1 MIYLKNKELNKNAMK
16 TVNDLIYKLQ
26 QLTEEQKS
34 LPVVAY
40 DLEHNMQFSIGSIDK
55 SLADR
60 IDINL
65 TF

>member
-1 MIYLKNKELNKNAMK
+1 MK
-16 TVNDLIYKLQ
+16 TVNDLINKLQ

-34 LPVVAY
+34 LPLVAY
-40 DLEHNMQFSIGSIDK
+40 DVEHNMQFSFGSIDK
-55 SLADR
+55 TLTDR

>member
-1 MIYLKNKELNKNAMK
+1 MK
-16 TVNDLIYKLQ
+16 TVNDLIDKLQ

-34 LPVVAY
+34 LPIIAY
-40 DLEHNMQFSIGSIDK
+40 DTEHNMLFSIGSIDK
-55 SLADR
+55 TLGDR

>member
-1 MIYLKNKELNKNAMK
+1 MK
-16 TVNDLIYKLQ
+16 TVNDLIQKLQ

-34 LPVVAY
+34 LPEVAY
-40 DLEHNMQFSIGSIDK
+40 DLEHNMQFNLGSIDK
-55 SLADR
+55 SLGDR

>member
-1 MIYLKNKELNKNAMK
+1 MK
-16 TVNDLIYKLQ
+16 TVNDLIEKLQ
-26 QLTEEQKS
+26 QLTEDQKN

-40 DLEHNMQFSIGSIDK
+40 DLEHNMQFNLGSIDK
-55 SLADR
+55 TIGDR

>member
-1 MIYLKNKELNKNAMK
+1 MK

-40 DLEHNMQFSIGSIDK
+40 DLEHNMQFNLGSIDK
-55 SLADR
+55 SLGDR